1 MSHEGAL
8 HLDDILA
15 RRLRVSVDTP
25 SRGVDVAGEVAQLV
39 APMLGWDASTLR
51 REVEHYDA
59 RVAAEIDSQQQPDDH
74 TADSARLGAPEVRHG
89 VG

>member
-1 MSHEGAL
+1 
-8 HLDDILA
+8 
-15 RRLRVSVDTP
+15 VSVDTP

-39 APMLGWDASTLR
+39 APMLGWDALTLG

>member
-1 MSHEGAL
+1 MDRFFKITE
-8 HLDDILA
+8 
-15 RRLRVSVDTP
+15 
-25 SRGVDVAGEVAQLV
+25 RG
-39 APMLGWDASTLR
+39 STLS